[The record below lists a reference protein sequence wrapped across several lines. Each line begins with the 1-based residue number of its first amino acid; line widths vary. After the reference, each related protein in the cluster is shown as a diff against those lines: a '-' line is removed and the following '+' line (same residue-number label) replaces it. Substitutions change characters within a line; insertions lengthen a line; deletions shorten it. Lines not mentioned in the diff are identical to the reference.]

1 MTTRTNSNSSL
12 QNILEDTIQQ
22 LFSNTDLSLNF
33 TTQEES
39 LPDLIPI
46 QNENENQND
55 NENDRAIRL
64 WSNVLDDYHTQMRLY
79 QENVRTILQITQNFL
94 PGRYTGIN
102 NTTRNT
108 NIPRDTNI
116 FGNTNTTG
124 NPNTASNTNIF
135 GNTTTFGNTT
145 AYWRNLLNAI
155 PTTTE
160 YIFEIERLIPP
171 TPTTRLPTIGQI
183 QAATEIF
190 EYDPENDPIAHHTCP
205 ISLEDFR
212 EGESLTRIISCGH
225 IFKTNELSRWFTRN
239 SHCPS
244 CRYDIRTQENVS
256 NL

>member
-1 MTTRTNSNSSL
+1 MTTRTNENNPF

-22 LFSNTDLSLNF
+22 LFSSTDLSFNF

-46 QNENENQND
+46 QNDND

-102 NTTRNT
+102 RGNRNT
-108 NIPRDTNI
+108 NITGNPTTPV
-116 FGNTNTTG
+116 FGNTNT
-124 NPNTASNTNIF
+124 S
-135 GNTTTFGNTT
+135 GNTT

-155 PTTTE
+155 PTTTTE
-160 YIFEIERLIPP
+160 YVFEIERLIPP
-171 TPTTRLPTIGQI
+171 TSTTRLPTAAQI
-183 QAATEIF
+183 QAATETF
-190 EYDPENDPIAHHTCP
+190 EYDPENNPITHHTCP